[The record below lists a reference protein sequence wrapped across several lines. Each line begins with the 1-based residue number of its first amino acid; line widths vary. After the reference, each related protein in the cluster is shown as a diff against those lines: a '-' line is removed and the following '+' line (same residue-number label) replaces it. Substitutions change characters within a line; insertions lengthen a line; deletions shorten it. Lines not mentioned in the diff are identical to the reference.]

1 MVFLFYLFFS
11 LFAARDGR
19 NTFLPEGALLVGG
32 FDHPAARTHTPAASG
47 SPRSGRF
54 TDGVCGLRGDY
65 IPLRQVAAGLSSG
78 AFRMPSNS

>member
-32 FDHPAARTHTPAASG
+32 FVHPAA
-47 SPRSGRF
+47 
-54 TDGVCGLRGDY
+54 
-65 IPLRQVAAGLSSG
+65 
-78 AFRMPSNS
+78 